1 MQSHRK
7 NKQVITLIQ
16 FNTKH
21 VTYILSIFTGKN
33 INKLIKSKLNQNNA
47 FFVQEF
53 IMDWKQEFHFNHM
66 HMGHFY

>member
-21 VTYILSIFTGKN
+21 VTYILSIFTGKH

-47 FFVQEF
+47 FLVQEF
-53 IMDWKQEFHFNHM
+53 IMDWK
-66 HMGHFY
+66 